1 MKRRI
6 RLTESDL
13 HRIVKDSVNK
23 VMNEAM
29 SDKHFPPSEGHPDIY
44 TSDRL
49 NGNKYQLRYGADYG
63 KGGESLLKNW
73 QPNPNAKRYEWM
85 WIHDMVNHAKDLF
98 SEYHLY
104 DEDAYEAI
112 EKLHELLK
120 QGVSE
125 SDAVDQVGDIFYKDT
140 KH

>member
-1 MKRRI
+1 MKRTIKLR
-6 RLTESDL
+6 ESEL
-13 HRIVKDSVNK
+13 KRMIAESVKRVL
-23 VMNEAM
+23 NEAM
-29 SDKHFPPSEGHPDIY
+29 SDKHFPASDGHPDIY

-49 NGNKYQLRYGADYG
+49 KGNKYQLRYGADYG
-63 KGGESLLKNW
+63 KHGESLFKNGIL
-73 QPNPNAKRYEWM
+73 NPNAKRYEWM

-125 SDAVDQVGDIFYKDT
+125 LDAVDQVGDTFYQDEK
-140 KH
+140 